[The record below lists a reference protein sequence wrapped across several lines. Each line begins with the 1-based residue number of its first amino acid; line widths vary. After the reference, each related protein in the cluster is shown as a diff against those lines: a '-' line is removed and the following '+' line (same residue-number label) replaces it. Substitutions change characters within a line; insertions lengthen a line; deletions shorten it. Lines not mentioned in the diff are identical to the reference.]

1 MAVCTEL
8 NPILSF
14 DDSCPTVKIGPLDKM
29 FITRATVADQL
40 PNPFI
45 LSDLTGRIDNADA
58 DGDPSSGAAPIRE
71 VTIIG
76 SSAERETSS
85 TPLPLGDTLEVPDN
99 KVFPFEVYDL
109 TPENLAWAGA
119 IAARG
124 SIKKKVW
131 FQGGVDMWVGGYQG
145 MNGTLKADIVWA
157 ADRTTPVKIVGS
169 FTTRASMNTI
179 STTLLPTF
187 P

>member
-8 NPILSF
+8 NPILTF
-14 DDSCPTVKIGPLDKM
+14 NDACPTVKIGPLDKM
-29 FITRATVADQL
+29 FITRANTVDQL
-40 PNPFI
+40 DSDF
-45 LSDLTGRIDNADA
+45 DLTDLNGRIDNADA
-58 DGDPSSGAAPIRE
+58 AGDPVSGPAPIRE
-71 VTIIG
+71 ITIIG
-76 SSAERETSS
+76 SSDARETTS
-85 TPLPLGDTLEVPDN
+85 TPLPLGDTLEAPGN
-99 KVFPFEVYDL
+99 KVFNFEIYDL
-109 TPENLAWAGA
+109 TPQNLAWAGSV
-119 IAARG
+119 AARG

-179 STTLLPTF
+179 STTLLPTY